1 MCEKDE
7 ERERRGGLDI
17 EKKKKKHPPKRTREK
32 VLLLPGI
39 SAEQTV
45 CAFFGSIVTDLL
57 FGF

>member
-1 MCEKDE
+1 MK
-7 ERERRGGLDI
+7 RERRGGLDI

>member
-17 EKKKKKHPPKRTREK
+17 EKKKRHPPKRTREK